1 MGNAALQQLLQFF
14 VNKADLRAKN
24 DLAGRGGGADHTGS
38 PGGFECLFVHL
49 SAVFQLEAQ
58 PCGAAAGF
66 LHIGLTA
73 QRSQNVGGDAP
84 AWSRSAFTT
93 PSFSASF
100 FFCSAA
106 LLVERATKEADN
118 RGHSQ
123 QHRDHDPNLGGGGG
137 QGNAAGNHGGAQNQ
151 GQHQKAGDR
160 QMRWNEFMLQST
172 SLGSVFLPLRQTRR
186 RHL

>member
-38 PGGFECLFVHL
+38 PGGFECLFVYL

-73 QRSQNVGGDAP
+73 SAARMLAAMP

-106 LLVERATKEADN
+106 LLVERATKKQITAAD
-118 RGHSQ
+118 SQ
-123 QHRDHDPNLGGGGG
+123 QARGSAIQTLG
-137 QGNAAGNHGGAQNQ
+137 AAGARQRRRQSRRRTNQ
-151 GQHQKAGDR
+151 GQHQK
-160 QMRWNEFMLQST
+160 S
-172 SLGSVFLPLRQTRR
+172 RR
-186 RHL
+186 PADALE

>member
-1 MGNAALQQLLQFF
+1 ML
-14 VNKADLRAKN
+14 VWSK
-24 DLAGRGGGADHTGS
+24 
-38 PGGFECLFVHL
+38 
-49 SAVFQLEAQ
+49 
-58 PCGAAAGF
+58 
-66 LHIGLTA
+66 IG
-73 QRSQNVGGDAP
+73 
-84 AWSRSAFTT
+84 FTT

-106 LLVERATKEADN
+106 LLVERATKKQITPRPQPAA
-118 RGHSQ
+118 Q
-123 QHRDHDPNLGGGGG
+123 DHDPNLGGGGG

-151 GQHQKAGDR
+151 ASTKKAGDR